1 MRNWNF
7 HIATLLFVMSITF
20 SLLSQ
25 SPFMLETGADRILK
39 LVWILPFSF
48 LMLTTPQ
55 SFLSNRLFPFYAFII
70 MMVLYAGFCQVL
82 TGNQH
87 FTPDIY
93 NIFISLIITMAS
105 YNYWLHYGNYTVMRN
120 ICIIMIVCGILL
132 SAELYLNFLQS
143 ADLSSKSYAYEDKNS
158 IGQIL
163 LCCIFLP
170 FMFYKPN
177 NKNIQRVIWI
187 SSIFIFIVIVM
198 LRSRATFISALFIIY
213 YLFAHLSSKKT
224 KRWMVALFL
233 LASLII
239 LVNANLYELIIN
251 GIILGGRDTTDIN
264 SLSSNRLLAFSIAFK
279 LIPQNLWIGSGN
291 YYVDCLPLNI
301 LTEFGVIGLTLF
313 AVFVIHLIYQVRK
326 HKDESKLALTSY
338 ILLIAFL
345 LNGLFEAYPPFG
357 PGVKC
362 FSLWMLYG
370 FLLSR
375 YNEKGEIAN
384 NSTTK

>member
-1 MRNWNF
+1 
-7 HIATLLFVMSITF
+7 
-20 SLLSQ
+20 
-25 SPFMLETGADRILK
+25 
-39 LVWILPFSF
+39 
-48 LMLTTPQ
+48 
-55 SFLSNRLFPFYAFII
+55 
-70 MMVLYAGFCQVL
+70 
-82 TGNQH
+82 
-87 FTPDIY
+87 
-93 NIFISLIITMAS
+93 
-105 YNYWLHYGNYTVMRN
+105 
-120 ICIIMIVCGILL
+120 
-132 SAELYLNFLQS
+132 
-143 ADLSSKSYAYEDKNS
+143 
-158 IGQIL
+158 
-163 LCCIFLP
+163 
-170 FMFYKPN
+170 
-177 NKNIQRVIWI
+177 
-187 SSIFIFIVIVM
+187 M

-213 YLFAHLSSKKT
+213 YLFAHLSSKKN

-233 LASLII
+233 LASIII

-279 LIPQNLWIGSGN
+279 LIPQHLWIGSGN

-326 HKDESKLALTSY
+326 HKDESKLALTAY

-384 NSTTK
+384 NSSTK

>member
-87 FTPDIY
+87 LTPDIY

-132 SAELYLNFLQS
+132 SAELYLNYLQS

-163 LCCIFLP
+163 
-170 FMFYKPN
+170 
-177 NKNIQRVIWI
+177 
-187 SSIFIFIVIVM
+187 
-198 LRSRATFISALFIIY
+198 
-213 YLFAHLSSKKT
+213 
-224 KRWMVALFL
+224 
-233 LASLII
+233 
-239 LVNANLYELIIN
+239 
-251 GIILGGRDTTDIN
+251 
-264 SLSSNRLLAFSIAFK
+264 
-279 LIPQNLWIGSGN
+279 
-291 YYVDCLPLNI
+291 
-301 LTEFGVIGLTLF
+301 
-313 AVFVIHLIYQVRK
+313 
-326 HKDESKLALTSY
+326 
-338 ILLIAFL
+338 
-345 LNGLFEAYPPFG
+345 
-357 PGVKC
+357 
-362 FSLWMLYG
+362 
-370 FLLSR
+370 
-375 YNEKGEIAN
+375 
-384 NSTTK
+384 